1 MAWQQDTSYGGY
13 SNYGNYGEGQYG
25 VDSATLDMF
34 DDVQA
39 ETQPVVTGSAYSNDS
54 GHNSNTNSYYNPGNA
69 YPTTDQRP
77 PSQQGQAYQ
86 RGYENFVTEQHCLYV
101 FNFFQ
106 SNSFQCLHGSK

>member
-39 ETQPVVTGSAYSNDS
+39 ETQPVVTGSAYSSDS
-54 GHNSNTNSYYNPGNA
+54 GHNSYYNPVNA
-69 YPTTDQRP
+69 YPASSTDQRP
-77 PSQQGQAYQ
+77 PSQHQQGQAYQ
-86 RGYENFVTEQHCLYV
+86 QE
-101 FNFFQ
+101 
-106 SNSFQCLHGSK
+106 